1 MAGKKGSKGSDGSKQ
16 LEFVFGADTKKA
28 EDGLKSLEKSL
39 DSTVKTVEKLNTSLE
54 KTVDGVKKLS
64 KVATDNT
71 KTSIKLA
78 NEKAKAEQKAAD
90 EKIKAE
96 QRAQKEAERA
106 AEKEYKTKL
115 KYQQDIRKNA
125 VWVQDQIAKTER
137 DNLKKAEKA
146 QKDYID
152 SLKKNLADL
161 KSQQKNLRSTG
172 YGAIVNS
179 FTEGFPARLG
189 TALSYK
195 TIGVTLNTIRDSL
208 SSMTELQQQFAA
220 VYAITNTTEASMEK
234 LRDTIFDVGNSSS
247 YAAEQIAEAT
257 ITLGQAGLGAEQ
269 IVDALEAVNNLA
281 VGTSTDLAT
290 SVNVLT
296 SSLSVWNQEASRAAH
311 VSDVLTTAANRTR
324 ADVGTM
330 ANAIQYAGAAASDL
344 GVSFEEFTAVAS
356 AVTNAGLKAR
366 SVVGTG
372 FRSVLTE
379 LVDPSAKLRKVF
391 EQLGVSLEDVDVRSR
406 GLTNVLQTLKDAGL
420 DAAMAFQGFDRR
432 AASFFIAATSQLD
445 TVNKLRDAFLQEGAA
460 QKAAEKQ
467 MNTFNSQFNRLSNTM
482 KQAFSEA
489 FRPFLAILTQ
499 MMEWLAD
506 FNSTK
511 IGQWITQITSVSIAI
526 LAIKNAVTGLV
537 KAFQSLKA
545 IKLLVIA
552 ATNEYT
558 AAQKTE
564 TAAETTAAATSKA
577 TAGALTTVG
586 TAAKGAATGVKIFG
600 LTLKSILVT
609 TVVGAA
615 IVALTHLISSIKS
628 TEEVFDEANN
638 KIKESED
645 RVKSL
650 ESAYDELVEKQKLYR
665 EDSDA
670 LIIRGREINNQFDLQ
685 GALIL
690 KASDSLE
697 NYLENLRLA
706 IKLEKEKQLMDKKI
720 LIESLP
726 QVIEENG
733 KLRFFSDDP
742 RNRSLWGGM
751 AVQRMAKARG
761 MNWRDESDITD
772 YLFKLAGEGEY
783 SELYKIRDEFTQIVG
798 DILKDEKDSKRIRSV
813 TDKFYSRINDV
824 VQYTAA
830 KNDVDLLQKELIN
843 WDKSSKTL
851 IALDTDLQ
859 HVRDAFSKNLG
870 KATNV
875 ETYKEMATGLLELKE
890 EVERERIS
898 RKEDLDRQITE
909 AKEQGL
915 TDTVEQL
922 TKRQNAFNLLYG
934 ENLNTVDTKIKEA
947 LDKRV
952 QMTGKAL
959 QDYSKAI
966 ENGETG
972 DSVEKQ
978 RKKLENLTSEF
989 SQAVDLQ
996 EKYEKSIIDRIEQ
1009 LRKEGLN
1016 KDINAERKKLE
1027 KLNAEF
1033 GTTNDLSSA
1042 MDVSIKMNEIM
1053 DNIAD
1058 LERQRDKGTA
1068 VYNAALTAIK
1078 NKYDPLR
1085 AERFSRA
1092 YAAES
1097 KSQSSVG
1104 TTFGSL
1110 LPYTASLYGGSKSGG
1125 FKALEESYKRAN
1137 VYGDSGVA
1145 RMLGSGTLSRGSIL
1159 YGQELWGDEKNRR
1172 FMDDAWAETGLKGI
1186 QTFTDGFTD
1195 AVTQFANGAKTFK
1208 DALKDFA
1215 TSSLQTIG
1223 NWIIQMSVKAM
1234 AMLAIKSMF
1243 PEFFGV
1249 QVYSEP
1255 IGPTQVPNAGGFYG
1269 RGAAGGAVSGGIP
1282 NRDSVNTK
1290 LMPGEYVLKK
1300 SAVDYLGKNFLNALN
1315 ANTAQTMSAVSGDI
1329 IAGDNSP
1336 ASVVNVWVVSDEEEA
1351 GMGPNDVIATITKD
1365 IRNGGQTRQLIKS
1378 IVAGRK

>member
-1 MAGKKGSKGSDGSKQ
+1 MAGKKGSKGSDSSKQ

-28 EDGLKSLEKSL
+28 EDGLKSLEKAL
-39 DSTVKTVEKLNTSLE
+39 DRTGKTVEKLNTSLE

-64 KVATDNT
+64 KVATDNA
-71 KTSIKLA
+71 KTSTKLA

-96 QRAQKEAERA
+96 KRAQREAERA

-195 TIGVTLNTIRDSL
+195 TIGATLNTIRDSL
-208 SSMTELQQQFAA
+208 SSITELQQQFAA
-220 VYAITNTTEASMEK
+220 VYAITDTTEASMEK

-257 ITLGQAGLGAEQ
+257 ITLGQAGLSAEQ

-281 VGTSTDLAT
+281 VGTSTDLAM

-296 SSLSVWNQEASRAAH
+296 SSLSVWNQEASRAGH

-344 GVSFEEFTAVAS
+344 GVSFEEFTAIAS

-391 EQLGVSLEDVDVRSR
+391 EQLGVTLEDVDVRSR

-420 DAAMAFQGFDRR
+420 DATMAFQGFDRR

-445 TVNKLRDAFLQEGAA
+445 SVNKLRDAFLQEGAA

-511 IGQWITQITSVSIAI
+511 IGQWITQITSLSIAI

-552 ATNEYT
+552 ATKEYT

-628 TEEVFDEANN
+628 TEEALDEANN

-670 LIIRGREINNQFDLQ
+670 LIIRGKELNKQFELQ
-685 GALIL
+685 GQLIL
-690 KASDSLE
+690 KAGDSLDQ
-697 NYLENLRLA
+697 YLARFQSLMT
-706 IKLEKEKQLMDKKI
+706 LEKRKQLLELNKLIPEAEKNISSTKIGIPSSMEYQQWFEKNVGYSYWGLQSDVKKLAKQGDDASFAKLAEIQSNVYERLTQAI
-720 LIESLP
+720 LYDPDSPQFNRLETLEEINKFIESTVELEDLVRRRGELSREIAQGP
-726 QVIEENG
+726 ITAE
-733 KLRFFSDDP
+733 KL
-742 RNRSLWGGM
+742 
-751 AVQRMAKARG
+751 V
-761 MNWRDESDITD
+761 E
-772 YLFKLAGEGEY
+772 
-783 SELYKIRDEFTQIVG
+783 
-798 DILKDEKDSKRIRSV
+798 
-813 TDKFYSRINDV
+813 
-824 VQYTAA
+824 
-830 KNDVDLLQKELIN
+830 
-843 WDKSSKTL
+843 
-851 IALDTDLQ
+851 LDTDLQ
-859 HVRDAFSKNLG
+859 DVRDAFTNGLG

-875 ETYKEMATGLLELKE
+875 ETYKEMTTGLLELKE

-915 TDTVEQL
+915 TDTAEQL
-922 TKRQNAFNLLYG
+922 QKRQNAFNLLYG

-966 ENGETG
+966 EKGETG

-978 RKKLENLTSEF
+978 RKKLEDFTSEF
-989 SQAVDLQ
+989 LQAVDLQ

-1009 LRKEGLN
+1009 LRKEGLD
-1016 KDINAERKKLE
+1016 KKIKAEKEKLE

-1033 GTTNDLSSA
+1033 GTTNNLSSA

-1068 VYNAALTAIK
+1068 VYNAALTDIK
-1078 NKYDPLR
+1078 NKYDALR

-1092 YAAES
+1092 YAAEE
-1097 KSQSSVG
+1097 KSTSSVG

-1137 VYGDSGVA
+1137 VYGDSGFA
-1145 RMLGSGTLSRGSIL
+1145 RTLGSGALARGSIL

-1223 NWIIQMSVKAM
+1223 NWIIHMSVKAM

-1243 PEFFGV
+1243 PEFFGA

-1255 IGPTQVPNAGGFYG
+1255 IGPTQVPNVGGFYG
-1269 RGAAGGAVSGGIP
+1269 RAAAGGAVSGGIP

>member
-1 MAGKKGSKGSDGSKQ
+1 MAGKKGSKGSDSSKQ

-28 EDGLKSLEKSL
+28 EDGLKSLEKAL
-39 DSTVKTVEKLNTSLE
+39 DRTGKTVEKLNTSLE

-64 KVATDNT
+64 KVATDNA
-71 KTSIKLA
+71 KTSTKLA

-195 TIGVTLNTIRDSL
+195 TIGVALNTIRDSL
-208 SSMTELQQQFAA
+208 SSITELQQQFAA
-220 VYAITNTTEASMEK
+220 VYAITDTTEASMEK

-257 ITLGQAGLGAEQ
+257 ITLGQAGLSAEQ

-296 SSLSVWNQEASRAAH
+296 SSLSVWNQEASRAGH

-420 DAAMAFQGFDRR
+420 DATMAFQGFDRR

-445 TVNKLRDAFLQEGAA
+445 AVNKLRDAFLQEGAA

-511 IGQWITQITSVSIAI
+511 IGEWITQITSVSIAI

-552 ATNEYT
+552 ATKEYT

-564 TAAETTAAATSKA
+564 SVVETTAAATSKA

-586 TAAKGAATGVKIFG
+586 TAAKGAATGVKILG

-628 TEEVFDEANN
+628 TEEALDEANN

-670 LIIRGREINNQFDLQ
+670 LIIRGKELNKQFELQ
-685 GALIL
+685 GQLIL
-690 KASDSLE
+690 KAGDSLDQ
-697 NYLENLRLA
+697 YLARFQSLMT
-706 IKLEKEKQLMDKKI
+706 LEKRKQLLELNKLIPESEKNISSTKIGIPSSMEYQQWFEKNVGYSYWGLQSDVKKLAKQGDDASFAKLAEIQSNVYERLTQAI
-720 LIESLP
+720 LYDPDSPQFNRLETLEEINKFIESIVELEDLVRRRGELSREIAQGP
-726 QVIEENG
+726 ITAE
-733 KLRFFSDDP
+733 KL
-742 RNRSLWGGM
+742 
-751 AVQRMAKARG
+751 V
-761 MNWRDESDITD
+761 E
-772 YLFKLAGEGEY
+772 
-783 SELYKIRDEFTQIVG
+783 
-798 DILKDEKDSKRIRSV
+798 
-813 TDKFYSRINDV
+813 
-824 VQYTAA
+824 
-830 KNDVDLLQKELIN
+830 
-843 WDKSSKTL
+843 
-851 IALDTDLQ
+851 LDTDLQ
-859 HVRDAFSKNLG
+859 DVRDTFSKNLG

-875 ETYKEMATGLLELKE
+875 ETYKEMTTSLLELKE
-890 EVERERIS
+890 EVERERVS
-898 RKEDLDRQITE
+898 RKEDLDRQIAE

-915 TDTVEQL
+915 TDTAEQL
-922 TKRQNAFNLLYG
+922 QKRQNSFNLLYG
-934 ENLNTVDTKIKEA
+934 ENLNTLDTKIKEV

-966 ENGETG
+966 EKGETG
-972 DSVEKQ
+972 DSIEKQ

-989 SQAVDLQ
+989 LQAVDFQ

-1009 LRKEGLN
+1009 LRKEGLD
-1016 KDINAERKKLE
+1016 KEIKAEKEKLE
-1027 KLNAEF
+1027 K
-1033 GTTNDLSSA
+1033 TTGEGRNDI
-1042 MDVSIKMNEIM
+1042 IK
-1053 DNIAD
+1053 NIAN
-1058 LERQRDKGTA
+1058 LERQRDKGIA
-1068 VYNAALTAIK
+1068 AYNAALTDIK
-1078 NKYDPLR
+1078 NKYDSLR

-1110 LPYTASLYGGSKSGG
+1110 LPYTASLYGGSKSGE

-1145 RMLGSGTLSRGSIL
+1145 RILGSGTLARGSIL

-1243 PEFFGV
+1243 PEFFGA

-1269 RGAAGGAVSGGIP
+1269 KAAGGAVSGGIP

-1329 IAGDNSP
+1329 VAPDSGV